1 VGWNDDDSS
10 DSGIESSGVGVDVAA
25 ARRELSPTAK
35 TSRAWW
41 KDKNVPPWELDTAH
55 QREAIRQT
63 IAVRPAS
70 KGDIRSEVAS
80 LQMHRASRTADRQLR
95 PDGLTGAAQ
104 FERMQRLDSRLSD
117 LQQRRQQR
125 MSQRDGDTMRAG
137 IGAESTARSLNF
149 AAGSRRDAR
158 SSRLLATR
166 HSLPSGATNA
176 SPDHHAEGVQNSLSQ
191 DLQNVRAKKAE
202 LEAKLASMQAQRA
215 SRSMQM
221 SAESA
226 SRMGTSTVIQGEGS
240 ARVRA
245 KRLHIS
251 LSAGP
256 AYVGTSVPTKVLF
269 DPTISVGAFDRL
281 LRYVSFA

>member
-1 VGWNDDDSS
+1 MRADIG
-10 DSGIESSGVGVDVAA
+10 AA
-25 ARRELSPTAK
+25 AS
-35 TSRAWW
+35 
-41 KDKNVPPWELDTAH
+41 
-55 QREAIRQT
+55 
-63 IAVRPAS
+63 AS
-70 KGDIRSEVAS
+70 
-80 LQMHRASRTADRQLR
+80 
-95 PDGLTGAAQ
+95 
-104 FERMQRLDSRLSD
+104 
-117 LQQRRQQR
+117 
-125 MSQRDGDTMRAG
+125 
-137 IGAESTARSLNF
+137 ESTARSLNF
-149 AAGSRRDAR
+149 AGGSSRDTR

-166 HSLPSGATNA
+166 RTMPSGATTA
-176 SPDHHAEGVQNSLSQ
+176 LSDYHAEGVQSSLSQ

-221 SAESA
+221 PVEPA
-226 SRMGTSTVIQGEGS
+226 SMTATSTMMHGEGS

-281 LRYVSFA
+281 LRCVSVALTFPR